1 MGEFCPQLVLV
12 THRGV
17 REGGCVCL
25 WTCVCSC
32 MPCTRD
38 VYLEWQRREV
48 VHMAS
53 MLRFES
59 FDIRAACLKILS
71 KCKSLNDFQN
81 STATHGL
88 RKRKSGVWGS
98 ISRSCGK
105 PGLHLKP
112 ELMNLALLSSASLPC
127 FHPPSFFLLL
137 FPFSSSPHPP
147 PPSQIRK
154 GFAHWTQMREGKKE
168 WRKKWNI
175 LQFPFVP
182 KPK

>member
-32 MPCTRD
+32 TPCTRD

-53 MLRFES
+53 MLLFE
-59 FDIRAACLKILS
+59 FFNIRAACLKILS

-98 ISRSCGK
+98 ISWSCGK

-112 ELMNLALLSSASLPC
+112 ELMNLALLSSASILSCLASTHQASFSC
-127 FHPPSFFLLL
+127 FFPS
-137 FPFSSSPHPP
+137 PPHP
-147 PPSQIRK
+147 R
-154 GFAHWTQMREGKKE
+154 
-168 WRKKWNI
+168 
-175 LQFPFVP
+175 P
-182 KPK
+182 KSERGLLTGHR